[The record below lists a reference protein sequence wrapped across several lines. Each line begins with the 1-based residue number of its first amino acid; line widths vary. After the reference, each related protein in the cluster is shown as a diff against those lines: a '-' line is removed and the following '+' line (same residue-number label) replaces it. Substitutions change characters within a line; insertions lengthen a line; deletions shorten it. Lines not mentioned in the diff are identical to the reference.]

1 MPLCLGLSWSN
12 IPENPPGGYIPK
24 GLLFLLVESS
34 RTPWNSL
41 LSGPRKVTTMRS
53 WSACCTL
60 HTISAPAST
69 LPLNPPLL
77 VLAISRRGR
86 APSFRAAHPSP
97 PQLIWSPRR
106 LLWWNLT
113 ARNNFA
119 NVIVSVV
126 VRQRIFH
133 PAQHS
138 SVGRQQEQRA
148 RQPQPAASLPPV
160 VKEEREAEKV
170 YISGR
175 GN

>member
-12 IPENPPGGYIPK
+12 IPENPPGGFIPE
-24 GLLFLLVESS
+24 GLLFLLVESR

-77 VLAISRRGR
+77 VLAISGRGR

-97 PQLIWSPRR
+97 PQLIRSPRR

-126 VRQRIFH
+126 VRQRAENL
-133 PAQHS
+133 PPSTAQPS
-138 SVGRQQEQRA
+138 RQA
-148 RQPQPAASLPPV
+148 AGAASEAAAASSQPV
-160 VKEEREAEKV
+160 
-170 YISGR
+170 
-175 GN
+175 